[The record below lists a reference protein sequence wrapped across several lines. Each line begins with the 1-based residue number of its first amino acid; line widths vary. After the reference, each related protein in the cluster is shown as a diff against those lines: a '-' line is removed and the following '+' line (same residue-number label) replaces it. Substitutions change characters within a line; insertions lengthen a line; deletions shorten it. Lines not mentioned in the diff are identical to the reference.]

1 MYYKLDSLL
10 MRVVKVR
17 KREREREK
25 KVKKERKKERLLSPK
40 QTCSESDRS
49 QGRIRSSKR
58 LFSSPMISVTR
69 LGEILPI

>member
-25 KVKKERKKERLLSPK
+25 SKERKKERKKDYCRLSK
-40 QTCSESDRS
+40 HAQKAIEVKAESEAAKDYF
-49 QGRIRSSKR
+49 
-58 LFSSPMISVTR
+58 LH
-69 LGEILPI
+69 L

>member
-25 KVKKERKKERLLSPK
+25 KVKKERKKDYCRLSK
-40 QTCSESDRS
+40 HAQKAIEVKAESEAAKDYF
-49 QGRIRSSKR
+49 
-58 LFSSPMISVTR
+58 LH
-69 LGEILPI
+69 L